1 VKHFGL
7 IVAGGRSS
15 RFGSDKADALYKGQR
30 FLDLARLALEQVDA
44 DTILVLGRPGEPDGI
59 ADPQPNAGPARNIA
73 SWIKGIQK
81 PCRLTV
87 LPVDMPG
94 LDADV
99 LAPLTSHPVGA
110 YFDDLYLPFTATVSG
125 EVDGNI
131 ERMRDLLG
139 ALNLAKIAPPKK
151 WAAKLKNINTQ
162 GELEAV
168 AEA

>member
-15 RFGSDKADALYKGQR
+15 RFGSDKANALYKGHR
-30 FLDLARLALEQVDA
+30 FLDLARSTSEEIGA
-44 DTILVLGRPGEPDGI
+44 DTTLILGRPGEPDGI

-73 SWIKGIQK
+73 LWIKGVQK
-81 PCRLTV
+81 PCRITV

-94 LDADV
+94 LDARV
-99 LAPLTSHPVGA
+99 LAPLTSHPEGA
-110 YFDDLYLPFTATVSG
+110 YFDDLYLPFTATVHG
-125 EVDGNI
+125 EVHGNI

-139 ALNLAKIAPPKK
+139 ALNLAKIATPEK

-162 GELEAV
+162 VELEA
-168 AEA
+168 ATEA